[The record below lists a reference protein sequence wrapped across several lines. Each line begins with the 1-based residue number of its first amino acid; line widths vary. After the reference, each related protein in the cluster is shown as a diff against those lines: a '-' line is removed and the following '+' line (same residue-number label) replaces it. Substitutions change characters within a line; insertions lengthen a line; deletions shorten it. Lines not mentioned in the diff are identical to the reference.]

1 MAPPKKKRKMS
12 STEKQ
17 KLAKEGG
24 KKSAS
29 KQGKGVGSRKKFSL
43 PAKWREEKQKRGGK
57 TRLQFSSPGK
67 TKYATQKAVKESLEA
82 RDMQE
87 FLHENVHN
95 CFSSDGTKSEE
106 SEFRPSSEDEQ
117 MAKFEVQADK
127 MGEEMEHRLF
137 VCESTQLMEM
147 VQQINETS
155 KCGTANCNGKIKLF
169 WSSCAL

>member
-1 MAPPKKKRKMS
+1 M
-12 STEKQ
+12 
-17 KLAKEGG
+17 
-24 KKSAS
+24 
-29 KQGKGVGSRKKFSL
+29 
-43 PAKWREEKQKRGGK
+43 
-57 TRLQFSSPGK
+57 
-67 TKYATQKAVKESLEA
+67 KESLEA